1 MKEENVDE
9 EGGERGGR
17 MEEEGVEKKKKNK
30 EIEIRVTEKSP

>member
-17 MEEEGVEKKKKNK
+17 MKEEGVEKKKNK